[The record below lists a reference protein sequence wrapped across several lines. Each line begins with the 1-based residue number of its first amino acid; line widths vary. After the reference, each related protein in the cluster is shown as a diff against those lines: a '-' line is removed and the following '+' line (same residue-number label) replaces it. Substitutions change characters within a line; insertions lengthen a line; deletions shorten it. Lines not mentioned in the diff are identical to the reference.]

1 LSEAGPGISGNG
13 APGGG
18 VVAAPRLLNVANAL
32 TVARLLL
39 VPVCV
44 GFLAAGGTGYRY
56 IAFAAFAVASMT
68 DLADGELARRRNLIT
83 DFGKIADPIA
93 DKALTGSALI
103 TLSALG
109 DLAWWITIV
118 IVARELAVTALR
130 FWVIRRGVI
139 AASRGGKIK
148 TLLQV
153 IAISLYILP
162 WAVPV
167 ERQVLMGAAVAVTL
181 ATGIDYTV
189 RAIQLHR
196 AVPHGLASAAPPAGG
211 EPGGG
216 DQGAGELGA
225 GELGSGELGSGELG
239 GGDPPGGGMLSAPA
253 GVLPADLA
261 VTPDPAAVIPDPAAV
276 IPDPGAGIPDLA
288 AGSPPAGRAG
298 PDPADSAIGDS
309 AASEADS
316 VAPASAGDS
325 PGGPAGSGRG
335 GRGSS

>member
-109 DLAWWITIV
+109 GLAWWITIV

-216 DQGAGELGA
+216 DQGSGELGA
-225 GELGSGELGSGELG
+225 GELG
-239 GGDPPGGGMLSAPA
+239 GGDPPAGGMLSAPA
-253 GVLPADLA
+253 GALPADLA
-261 VTPDPAAVIPDPAAV
+261 VTPDPAAVIPDR
-276 IPDPGAGIPDLA
+276 GAGIPDLA
-288 AGSPPAGRAG
+288 AGPPPAGPPG
-298 PDPADSAIGDS
+298 SDPADSAIGDS

-316 VAPASAGDS
+316 VAPAPAGDS